1 MSIISNLIDYINS
14 ISFIKNSNPTIS
26 NIFDFNLGEIL
37 AFLIVFTAIVVFRNL
52 IVNSLI
58 RLIEKFLSNNSI
70 QNQNSLGVFLKD
82 SLFKP
87 FSYFLYIVA
96 FDIAIK
102 VLYIYHD
109 MPIWYSY
116 ILIPYGIVVIWAFF
130 GLINNF
136 VKFYSQNFLEKFPNI
151 RAEMVNFFVKVFK
164 FIILTIVSL
173 FVLHRLEFNITALVA
188 SLGIGGL
195 AIALA
200 AKDTISNIFGSISI
214 IMDNMFSQGDW
225 IATDKGEGTVV
236 EIGMR
241 TTKIRTF
248 DNALIFLPN
257 SYLANTDIKNWNKR
271 KVGRRIMMHIG
282 VLYSSDMDMIQKSI
296 QEIKDMLL
304 THPDIANTSKSY
316 EYSEYFNSAKI
327 VNTNDQIGIKN
338 NVMVY
343 LDRYSA
349 SSIDILIYCFSDTV
363 NWQEW
368 LEVKQDVMIKIAQII
383 RANGLDFAFP
393 SQSVYLSNEG
403 GKSFK
408 MENIENGE

>member
-1 MSIISNLIDYINS
+1 MNILSNLIDYINS
-14 ISFIKNSNPTIS
+14 LSIIQNSNSTIS
-26 NIFDFNLGEIL
+26 NILNFNLGEIV
-37 AFLIVFTAIVVFRNL
+37 AFLIVFIAIVVFRNL

-58 RLIEKFLSNNSI
+58 KLIEKFLSNDSI
-70 QNQNSLGVFLKD
+70 KNKNNFGIFLKD

-87 FSYFLYIVA
+87 FSYFLYIIA

-102 VLYIYHD
+102 VLYTYHD
-109 MPIWYSY
+109 IPMWYHY
-116 ILIPYGIVVIWAFF
+116 ILIPYGIVVIWTFF

-136 VKFYSQNFLEKFPNI
+136 VKFYSNNFLEKFPNI

-173 FVLHRLEFNITALVA
+173 FVLHRLGFNITALVA

-195 AIALA
+195 AVALA

-304 THPDIANTSKSY
+304 NHPDIANTSKSY
-316 EYSEYFNSAKI
+316 EYNESFNSAKI
-327 VNTNDQIGIKN
+327 VNTNDQLGIKN

-368 LEVKQDVMIKIAQII
+368 LGVKQDVMIKIAQII
-383 RANGLDFAFP
+383 RSNGLDFALP

-408 MENIENGE
+408 MENIENTK